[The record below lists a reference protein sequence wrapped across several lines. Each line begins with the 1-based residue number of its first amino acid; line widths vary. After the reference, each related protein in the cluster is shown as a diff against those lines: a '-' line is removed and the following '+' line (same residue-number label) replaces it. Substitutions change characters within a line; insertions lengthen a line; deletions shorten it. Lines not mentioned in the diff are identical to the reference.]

1 MLGPAAAAGR
11 GVGAFNV
18 IQIEHAEA
26 LVAAAEQTGLPV
38 VLQISENAVRYHGS
52 LAPIALA
59 TRTIAERSSVPCVLH
74 LDHAVSEPLVDEAV
88 AARLHLGDVR
98 RFPAR

>member
-1 MLGPAAAAGR
+1 MTLVRLDQVLRDARHTGR

-18 IQIEHAEA
+18 IQVEHAEA
-26 LVAAAEQTGLPV
+26 LVAAAERTDLPV

-59 TRTIAERSSVPCVLH
+59 TRTIAERSDASCVLH
-74 LDHAVSEPLVDEAV
+74 LDHATSEP
-88 AARLHLGDVR
+88 RLNIG
-98 RFPAR
+98 